1 MASRRRQP
9 KYTGGALLGGLSKP
23 REPID
28 LATLTEARLK
38 QYVALI
44 ESRAQALR
52 EVHDL
57 REWEAVVEQGRG
69 LLEASR
75 LIVEE
80 GRVAATIDELRRG
93 MYLPIEPKK

>member
-1 MASRRRQP
+1 MASRRKQP
-9 KYTGGALLGGLSKP
+9 KYTGAALLGGLDGP

-38 QYVALI
+38 QYVALV

-52 EVHDL
+52 EVYDL
-57 REWEAVVEQGRG
+57 HEWEAVVEQGRG
-69 LLEASR
+69 LLDAGR

-80 GRVAATIDELRRG
+80 GRVAATVEALRRG
-93 MYLPIEPKK
+93 VYLPGESKK